1 MEGSGQPSISRVTPG
16 STARLLCPALASSS
30 VCGGRGAPLAA
41 APQPWL
47 PQAPLYLPSPSLTLQ
62 TEPPASVSGAVSNTL
77 WAKQRSGGSVLTSP
91 WPQGRP
97 GPSTLGVITALWPRC
112 PGSDS
117 SLLPPH
123 PGPLLPQAPHPRGKV
138 PCPPVHP
145 DACPL
150 PVPWNTHSVWVKG
163 GVGGWS
169 AGRSHPGPFGQ
180 DARCP
185 LSSGSGPQ
193 GPILTQ
199 GTLGWQAWGFPVAPV

>member
-117 SLLPPH
+117 TLPCLLYFH
-123 PGPLLPQAPHPRGKV
+123 PAPWRKKLFISHHLDVMDFLFCCYGNLLFLFTITP
-138 PCPPVHP
+138 PPVSI
-145 DACPL
+145 
-150 PVPWNTHSVWVKG
+150 WNYKWKHKG
-163 GVGGWS
+163 NYKFMKTS
-169 AGRSHPGPFGQ
+169 SQTPTCR
-180 DARCP
+180 
-185 LSSGSGPQ
+185 LS
-193 GPILTQ
+193 I
-199 GTLGWQAWGFPVAPV
+199 W